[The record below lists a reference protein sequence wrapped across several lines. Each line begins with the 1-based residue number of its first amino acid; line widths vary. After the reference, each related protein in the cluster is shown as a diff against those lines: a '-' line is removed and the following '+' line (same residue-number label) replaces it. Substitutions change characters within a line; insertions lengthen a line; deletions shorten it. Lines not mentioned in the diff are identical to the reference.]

1 MFLVTGCLKN
11 KVIMVQVRFVSCMS
25 PLQWAAEMRN
35 GEDTVSAGMQNVEA
49 KVTSVALERME
60 LESKVTLEG
69 PL

>member
-35 GEDTVSAGMQNVEA
+35 GEDTVSAGMPNVEA